1 MSMRKTYYERLA
13 ETMIK
18 KMERRQMEAYYCPDR
33 VSAVQKVLDLMPAG
47 SSVAWGGSVTLTE
60 SGLRDALN
68 PDTYTVIKREEAKT
82 PEEIRQVYSEI
93 CGCDYFLMSTNAIT
107 IDGELV
113 NIDGRGTRVAFLCY
127 GPQNVIVL
135 AGMNKVVADVDSGL
149 KRVQNIAAPPNAL
162 RLNMKTPCALT
173 GRCANCLEPVSFC
186 SQIVVTRRSHV
197 PQRIKVVLV
206 GEALGY

>member
-68 PDTYTVIKREEAKT
+68 PTYTVIKREEAEDT
-82 PEEIRQVYSEI
+82 EEIRQVYSKI
-93 CGCDYFLMSTNAIT
+93 CGCNYFLMSTNAM
-107 IDGELV
+107 IDTNSLTSTARHA
-113 NIDGRGTRVAFLCY
+113 ICLF
-127 GPQNVIVL
+127 VL
-135 AGMNKVVADVDSGL
+135 
-149 KRVQNIAAPPNAL
+149 RH
-162 RLNMKTPCALT
+162 KTL
-173 GRCANCLEPVSFC
+173 SFW
-186 SQIVVTRRSHV
+186 
-197 PQRIKVVLV
+197 P
-206 GEALGY
+206 A